1 MNLFSRNP
9 IRLLP
14 KCLDCVNLLQSQS
27 ATISFKCDLF
37 LSALPVAKVNSI
49 KLFHS
54 SNFLQSKKYYEILG
68 VSKNASAKDIKKAYY
83 QLAKKYHPDTNKT
96 DPNAAKKFQE
106 VSEAYEVLS
115 DDTKRSQYDQFGA
128 TSEQMGREGMGG
140 AGNFGSANWNFHS
153 TIDPEELF
161 RNIFGQT
168 GGFGGSQE
176 GGFSEGFGFS
186 QPQEIIMKLTFT
198 QAARGVNKDVVLKIM
213 DTCTRCHGEKC
224 EPGTKAQ
231 KCHYCNGT
239 GLETISTGPF
249 VMRSTCRYCKGSR
262 NLIKNPCTTC
272 DGKGQFAQR
281 QTITVPVP
289 AGVED
294 GQTVRMNV
302 GKSKKEIYITFRVEK
317 SDIFE
322 RDGPD
327 IHSNAEISLSQAVLG
342 GTIRIPGIYDD
353 QTVLIEPGSS
363 SHTKI
368 RLKEKGLK
376 KMGSQGYGDHYVH
389 LKVRMPRKLSDQQKA
404 LIQAYAEL
412 EDDTPGTIHGIT
424 YKKDGS
430 KCCVEDQQYLNSI
443 RSAIK

>member
-1 MNLFSRNP
+1 MVKIIVVFRVL
-9 IRLLP
+9 
-14 KCLDCVNLLQSQS
+14 
-27 ATISFKCDLF
+27 
-37 LSALPVAKVNSI
+37 
-49 KLFHS
+49 
-54 SNFLQSKKYYEILG
+54 
-68 VSKNASAKDIKKAYY
+68 
-83 QLAKKYHPDTNKT
+83 TNKT

-140 AGNFGSANWNFHS
+140 AGNYGSANWNFHS

>member
-1 MNLFSRNP
+1 MNILGRSP
-9 IRLLP
+9 LRLMP
-14 KCLDCVNLLQSQS
+14 KCLECLNVLQSQS
-27 ATISFKCDLF
+27 VNLSFKSDL
-37 LSALPVAKVNSI
+37 LSVLPVTKINSI
-49 KLFHS
+49 KLFHT
-54 SNFLQSKKYYEILG
+54 SNFLQAKNYYETLG
-68 VSKNASAKDIKKAYY
+68 VAKNASAKDIKKAYY

-115 DDTKRSQYDQFGA
+115 DDTKRGQYDQFGA

-140 AGNFGSANWNFHS
+140 AGANYGNANWDFRS
-153 TIDPEELF
+153 TVDPEELF
-161 RNIFGQT
+161 RNIFGQA
-168 GGFGGSQE
+168 GFGGGSDS
-176 GGFSEGFGFS
+176 GFSEGFGFSS

-213 DTCTRCHGEKC
+213 DTCTRCNGEKC
-224 EPGTKAQ
+224 EPGTKTQ
-231 KCHYCNGT
+231 KCTYCNGS
-239 GLETISTGPF
+239 GMETISTGPF
-249 VMRSTCRYCKGSR
+249 VMRSTCRHCKGSR
-262 NLIKNPCTTC
+262 VLIKSPCTTC

-281 QTITVPVP
+281 QTVTVPVP
-289 AGVED
+289 PGVED
-294 GQTVRMNV
+294 GQTVRMAV

-327 IHSNAEISLSQAVLG
+327 IHSKADISLSQAVLG

-368 RLKEKGLK
+368 RLKDKGLK
-376 KMGSQGYGDHYVH
+376 KMGSLGYGDQYVH
-389 LKVRMPRKLSDQQKA
+389 LKVRMPKKLSKQQKA

-424 YKKDGS
+424 YKQDGS
-430 KCCVEDQQYLNSI
+430 KCCVDDPQYLDSI